1 MLEDPKARHG
11 WTPAVRIVASLKTF
25 GKEKQWYFGMLQR
38 GPFHKECA
46 KHKPLSQ
53 LKFQPPATSTG
64 SRDLQY
70 IMECMWRG
78 EAQKNKSCVTSI
90 SRQSTHFFQ
99 FYPYALDQYKLLLHL
114 WLTLA
119 QSLTQAHTHT
129 HTHACMHARTQM
141 QIHFM
146 WLGFSQYCLLLS
158 MRSQK
163 GPNQNCNK
171 VAKPTYDT
179 YRIVIFLYKTLWCVL
194 FSYWSPAGLARL
206 CNHFTTIPQGNKDRE
221 KHPLPTFIET
231 NVSKLFFSFLNQW
244 SKSKYRLVYYPIT
257 ATQTSMM

>member
-129 HTHACMHARTQM
+129 HTYVRARSHTHTHACTHARKCKYISCGLALASIVYYWAWGPKRV
-141 QIHFM
+141 QIKIAIRLQNPHMIPIGLLYFYIKHCGVYFSLIGLPLD
-146 WLGFSQYCLLLS
+146 WLGYATISQPFHKEIRIEKNIRYLHLLK
-158 MRSQK
+158 R
-163 GPNQNCNK
+163 
-171 VAKPTYDT
+171 TYQSFF
-179 YRIVIFLYKTLWCVL
+179 FL
-194 FSYWSPAGLARL
+194 F
-206 CNHFTTIPQGNKDRE
+206 
-221 KHPLPTFIET
+221 
-231 NVSKLFFSFLNQW
+231 
-244 SKSKYRLVYYPIT
+244 
-257 ATQTSMM
+257 